1 MRPKEVIQTGHEPRK
16 LRGRN
21 SARARKK
28 KKESV
33 LTGSS
38 CQLGIGCAHEN
49 HYQLPDRPDSG
60 GAAAHSAS
68 IKGCRPFKRRK
79 KLQHVQLMD
88 TNLHVCLSLPAGR
101 QPVYCSPSVYLFI
114 CASVPL
120 VFVLHL
126 FPSPS
131 PLLLFSHLSSPFFG
145 FGWGGGL
152 ITPGPET
159 FDQPEPRCFYR
170 ATVFFA
176 V

>member
-21 SARARKK
+21 SARARKRK
-28 KKESV
+28 KSV

-60 GAAAHSAS
+60 GAAANSAS

-101 QPVYCSPSVYLFI
+101 QPVCCSPSVYLFI

-120 VFVLHL
+120 LVFVLHL
-126 FPSPS
+126 SPSTS
-131 PLLLFSHLSSPFFG
+131 PLLLFSHLSRPFLVS
-145 FGWGGGL
+145 GGGV
-152 ITPGPET
+152 ITPEPET